1 MRIMFNFIVTIA
13 MLLPNASDAFSGLRT
28 LKNGRITGTISINE
42 LKPNDPFTI
51 CKMGI
56 DSNEI
61 RPLKNFNVN
70 VGKKIMAHLVNFKK
84 ERRLKDFALFR
95 WLKKR
100 MARKFLTIA
109 AGLCILMPGIIE
121 STKLSVQIDGHSN
134 ENSQTLSVQK
144 KIPNEKR
151 GKFSLKGQS
160 ERKFKSRLAFAENA
174 PNENEGVSNIANV
187 VVKNAKEIGSDFEN
201 HLTGGKR
208 DVLLLL
214 MAVTLVIPLC
224 KRAGFSPILGFL
236 ATGTAI
242 GPNGF
247 RLIADVKATEVL
259 GELGI
264 VFFLFEMGLELSVE
278 RLKAM
283 KKDVFGLGL
292 AQFFITAV
300 GIGLVANYAGINPAA
315 LLVIGGGM
323 ALSSSAFVL
332 QLLKDRDD
340 MGTRYGRA
348 SFGILLLQDLAVVP
362 LLVAIPLLAGTG
374 GSVAKALGSAATK
387 ACIALGTIAFLGQ
400 NVLDRLFFLVARSR
414 NQEAFLAVI
423 LLTVLSM
430 SGLTEGLGLS
440 NTLGAFLAGVL
451 LSETKYRYQVEA
463 DIAPFRGMLL
473 GLFFMT
479 VGFEIDIG
487 LVISNL
493 PMVGSLV
500 LGLLALKA
508 SITTLICLTMGLS
521 LANAQQTGLLLSQG
535 GEFAFV
541 AFGMAER
548 LGILGPNLTRLLL
561 TTVAISM
568 AATPFLSSA
577 SAKLASRIEGKL
589 GFSHFIGNDK
599 ESDEI
604 KEREDFVVVVGYG
617 RIGRL
622 VCDLLDK
629 KFIPY
634 VAFEVDPK
642 RAVEARQRGFPVFYG
657 DATRPE
663 VLRSFN
669 VGKAKSLISTISDI
683 RTANKAVI
691 TIRREFPNLPVFA
704 RAVNA
709 QHQKRLQG
717 TLNVTAMVPVLPE
730 DSIMVS
736 LPFGG
741 AFLRSL
747 GLNKEEVN
755 ILLEDTRKK
764 YLDSRGLEVEETEN
778 ILEQLSLNTGKKS
791 GEADGEKTG
800 EKEGRSDGLS
810 VSSAT

>member
-1 MRIMFNFIVTIA
+1 
-13 MLLPNASDAFSGLRT
+13 
-28 LKNGRITGTISINE
+28 
-42 LKPNDPFTI
+42 
-51 CKMGI
+51 
-56 DSNEI
+56 
-61 RPLKNFNVN
+61 
-70 VGKKIMAHLVNFKK
+70 
-84 ERRLKDFALFR
+84 
-95 WLKKR
+95 
-100 MARKFLTIA
+100 
-109 AGLCILMPGIIE
+109 
-121 STKLSVQIDGHSN
+121 
-134 ENSQTLSVQK
+134 
-144 KIPNEKR
+144 
-151 GKFSLKGQS
+151 
-160 ERKFKSRLAFAENA
+160 
-174 PNENEGVSNIANV
+174 
-187 VVKNAKEIGSDFEN
+187 
-201 HLTGGKR
+201 
-208 DVLLLL
+208 
-214 MAVTLVIPLC
+214 MAVALVIPLC
-224 KRAGFSPILGFL
+224 KRAGQSPILGFL
-236 ATGTAI
+236 ATGTLL
-242 GPNGF
+242 GPNGL

-264 VFFLFEMGLELSVE
+264 VFFLFEMGLELSIQ
-278 RLKAM
+278 RLAAM

-292 AQFFITAV
+292 AQFFLTALGV
-300 GIGLVANYAGINPAA
+300 AAVASRAGLGAPA
-315 LLVIGGGM
+315 LVVIGGGI

-374 GSVAKALGSAATK
+374 GSMAKALTSAAAK

-400 NVLDRLFFLVARSR
+400 NVLDRLFFLVARAKS
-414 NQEAFLAVI
+414 QEAFLAVI
-423 LLTVLSM
+423 LLTVMSM
-430 SGLTEGLGLS
+430 SSLTEGLGLS

-479 VGFEIDIG
+479 VGFEIDLG
-487 LVISNL
+487 LVASNL

-500 LGLLALKA
+500 VGLLALKA
-508 SITTLICLTMGLS
+508 AITTLVCLTMGLS

-548 LGILGPNLTRLLL
+548 LGILSPGLTKLLL

-568 AATPFLSSA
+568 AATPALSSM
-577 SAKLASRIEGKL
+577 SARLAARIEGKM
-589 GFSHFIGNDK
+589 GFSHYVGIDS
-599 ESDEI
+599 ESAEI
-604 KEREDFVVVVGYG
+604 KEREGFVVVCGYG

-634 VAFEVDPK
+634 VAFEADPQK
-642 RAVEARQRGFPVFYG
+642 AMEARQRGLPVFYG
-657 DATRPE
+657 DVTRPE

-669 VGKAKSLISTISDI
+669 VGKAQALISTISDI
-683 RTANKAVI
+683 RTANKAVVN
-691 TIRREFPNLPVFA
+691 IRREFPDLPVFA
-704 RAVNA
+704 RAKDA

-747 GLNKEEVN
+747 GLSQEEVN
-755 ILLEDTRKK
+755 VLVEDTRKK
-764 YLDSRGLEVEETEN
+764 YLISRGLEEEETEN
-778 ILEQLSLNTGKKS
+778 IMSQLSLQISSRATVGDDDGGASAKGSS
-791 GEADGEKTG
+791 GGGGSSSSGGGAKGSGGSGGEG
-800 EKEGRSDGLS
+800 GGGGVP
-810 VSSAT
+810 VSSPAAA